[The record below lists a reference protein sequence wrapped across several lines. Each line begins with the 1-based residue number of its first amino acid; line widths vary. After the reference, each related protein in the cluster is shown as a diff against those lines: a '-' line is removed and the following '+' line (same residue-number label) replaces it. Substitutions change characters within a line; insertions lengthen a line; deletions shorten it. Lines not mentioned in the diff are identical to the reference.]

1 MAQSEVKENDE
12 ANLQKLE
19 ELRAN
24 IVRISNEASL
34 KFAEMENEQAELEVQ
49 GKQFKSVSSGVIRNE
64 NVFFCRKSMKK

>member
-24 IVRISNEASL
+24 IVKISNEASL

-49 GKQFKSVSSGVIRNE
+49 GKQFKCVLSVVKRNE